1 MNDKIENK
9 EILRN
14 EIVNALERVSIALS
28 EKEITVKEIYLSLP
42 VLIATI
48 FEDKGITKN
57 FEEQEKFYKELK
69 DVVNSLLDGD

>member
-1 MNDKIENK
+1 VNNKIENK

-14 EIVNALERVSIALS
+14 EIVNALERVSIAFG

-69 DVVNSLLDGD
+69 DVVNSLLEGD